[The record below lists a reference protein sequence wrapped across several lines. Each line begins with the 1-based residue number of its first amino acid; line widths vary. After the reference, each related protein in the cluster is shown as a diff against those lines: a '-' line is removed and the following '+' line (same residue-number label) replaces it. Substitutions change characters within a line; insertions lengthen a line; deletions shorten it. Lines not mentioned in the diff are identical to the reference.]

1 LPFLIVAL
9 IVTLLLVAAGWHF
22 SGQVVRPRLFGYG
35 MTCRVR
41 RPILYYTYVQS
52 L

>member
-1 LPFLIVAL
+1 MRFPAPDAMRRAHGTIPIAE
-9 IVTLLLVAAGWHF
+9 T
-22 SGQVVRPRLFGYG
+22 
-35 MTCRVR
+35 R